1 MRSQSSSEENTELKI
16 IATVGALNV
25 KAAISSKPKSY
36 LLVKKAN
43 DEISKALHTEQQNMQ
58 FIK

>member
-1 MRSQSSSEENTELKI
+1 MKSQSSSEENTEVKI

-25 KAAISSKPKSY
+25 KAAISNKPKSY
-36 LLVKKAN
+36 FLVKEATLA
-43 DEISKALHTEQQNMQ
+43 ISKALHTEQQNMQ